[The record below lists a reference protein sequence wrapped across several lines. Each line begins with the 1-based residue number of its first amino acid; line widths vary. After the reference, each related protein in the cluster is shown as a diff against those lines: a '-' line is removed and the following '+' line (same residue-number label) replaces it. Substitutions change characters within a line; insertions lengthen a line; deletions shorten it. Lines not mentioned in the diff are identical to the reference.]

1 MYCKIFALH
10 FKSCPMTYCMSII
23 PKKKYLSRLQQKIK
37 ARVCSASVLYFSFFL
52 LILNIVRL
60 KALSHP
66 VSFPQCVQCVLKLIE
81 SLWDRKKIF
90 NNQCII
96 PSNFFTSEDVSATKQ
111 FLRSSYGVLLRF
123 LYLAI
128 DCALPEYLRTAHG
141 VLRVFFLPHVNCV
154 PCALFFFFKYWWFN
168 VHLYNCMENKQEIN
182 LRTGMIGLTKCFTL
196 IEM

>member
-1 MYCKIFALH
+1 
-10 FKSCPMTYCMSII
+10 MTYCMSII

-37 ARVCSASVLYFSFFL
+37 ARVCSASVLYFSFWL

-81 SLWDRKKIF
+81 SPWDRKKIF

-96 PSNFFTSEDVSATKQ
+96 PSNYFTSEDVSATKQ
-111 FLRSSYGVLLRF
+111 FLRISCGVLLRV

-128 DCALPEYLRTAHG
+128 DCALAKYLRTAHG
-141 VLRVFFLPHVNCV
+141 VLRRFFTPCQLCALRVVFFLNIGGLMFICTIVW
-154 PCALFFFFKYWWFN
+154 KT
-168 VHLYNCMENKQEIN
+168 NK
-182 LRTGMIGLTKCFTL
+182 K
-196 IEM
+196 